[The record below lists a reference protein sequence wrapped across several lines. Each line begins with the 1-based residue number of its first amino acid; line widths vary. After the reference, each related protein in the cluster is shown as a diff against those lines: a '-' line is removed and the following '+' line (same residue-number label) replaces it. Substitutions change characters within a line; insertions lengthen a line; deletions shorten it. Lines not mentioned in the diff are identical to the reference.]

1 MAVTNFVPDLWSAKL
16 LVALRKRLVAGV
28 ACVNRDYEGEIKRQG
43 DSVKITSI
51 NDVTIGSYTSHS
63 DITVEDID
71 DATRS
76 LLIDQAKYFAVELDD
91 VEKAQHVKGGG
102 SPLAQA
108 VDNAAYQLAST
119 ADAFLLDLIN
129 DAAEGTSNDLGTV
142 AIHTTA
148 RNLYDSFVDLAVA
161 LDVANVPEMGRFAV
175 VSPAVHG
182 RLLKLDE
189 FIAED
194 SALKT
199 RRKNVTQHHEG
210 IFIRAGGHVI
220 EARIRHR
227 DTHGL
232 GVRSVDGIAENPT
245 ARRAVRGHALLT
257 CVTFAASGDA
267 RNDDAVAFFEA
278 RDCGTN
284 LLDDADAFVTESASF
299 RDGGYVPLHD
309 M

>member
-189 FIAED
+189 FIAAGD
-194 SALKT
+194 APSAESRANGRVGEVAGLQIYKS
-199 RRKNVTQHHEG
+199 NNLPAVTDAAATG
-210 IFIRAGGHVI
+210 GLAIAGYAG
-220 EARIRHR
+220 A
-227 DTHGL
+227 T
-232 GVRSVDGIAENPT
+232 
-245 ARRAVRGHALLT
+245 
-257 CVTFAASGDA
+257 TFAEQIVSVEAARMEKRFADMVKGLHVYGGKVVRPTGLAVVEFDA
-267 RNDDAVAFFEA
+267 TA
-278 RDCGTN
+278 
-284 LLDDADAFVTESASF
+284 
-299 RDGGYVPLHD
+299 
-309 M
+309 